1 MQQQLLNLLSAR
13 QGHFRYESGYH
24 GDLWLDLDLLFLRPR
39 RVQPFAV
46 ELAHQ
51 LAHHNIA
58 AVCGPL
64 IGGAPG
70 APPITTPPDTEYFY
84 TPPPLPPHTHPIDP
98 RGD

>member
-24 GDLWLDLDLLFLRPR
+24 GDMWLDLDLLFLRPR
-39 RVQPFAV
+39 AVQPFAV

-51 LAHHNIA
+51 LARHDIA

-64 IGGAPG
+64 IGRAP
-70 APPITTPPDTEYFY
+70 APHPNS
-84 TPPPLPPHTHPIDP
+84 PPLSTDIYFTKTTVSPHQQ
-98 RGD
+98 RMCAA